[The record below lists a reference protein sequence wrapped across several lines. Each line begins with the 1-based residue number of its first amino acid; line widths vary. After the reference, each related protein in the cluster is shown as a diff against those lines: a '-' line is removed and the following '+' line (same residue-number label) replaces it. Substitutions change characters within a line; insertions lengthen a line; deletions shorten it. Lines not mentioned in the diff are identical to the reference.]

1 MHKKNIIAKNRREGD
16 EKFMI
21 NFNTDLADERN
32 NIYRKANNIENNI
45 DGIETEEKE
54 VNDKIKISRVKITNE
69 KGAEALGKPI
79 GSYITIDVKKLKVA
93 DADEIQKASETVTDE
108 LRALLD
114 KHIDKKG
121 DILIVG
127 LGNAYVTPDSL
138 RPKSCKRYRCNKAPL
153 KICSRI
159 YRSRN
164 KTRYSY
170 CTRSSRYNR
179 N

>member
-1 MHKKNIIAKNRREGD
+1 MHKKNIIAKNRRKGD
-16 EKFMI
+16 EIMI

-32 NIYRKANNIENNI
+32 NIYRKANKIENNI

-79 GSYITIDVKKLKVA
+79 GNYITIDVKKLKIA

-108 LRALLD
+108 LRTLLD

-121 DILIVG
+121 EILIVG

-138 RPKSCKRYRCNKAPL
+138 RSKSCKRYRCNKAPF
-153 KICSRI
+153 KICTRI
-159 YRSRN
+159 YCSRDKVN
-164 KTRYSY
+164 YSY
-170 CTRSSRYNR
+170 CTRGSRYNR